1 MFLRSALSPRGTP
14 SPDTTM
20 TPAANRLHVIT
31 VIVCSLNAFR
41 RHLIWEE
48 SLCFFPVPLC
58 VYEAHFE
65 TGHHLLPYSLHHHH
79 HRSQHTFT
87 QPPNFFQP
95 HTTDKWNSRPLFD
108 EEVFM
113 GGHLSSLA
121 GSVVSCERSLQCLV
135 LMCELSQAAGQ
146 EVSVWDDND
155 AVTKKHFAHPD
166 DPRRSLENGILL
178 CELLNCL
185 KPGAVKR
192 INKLPTPIAG
202 LDNLHVFLKACNEHF
217 GLNNTQLFDLTDLED
232 LSHRAIA
239 EHDTCLKKSCEKL
252 INQACVCLR
261 YLEDTGW
268 RKHKNEQTNVLL
280 SQRRH
285 DYLPERLS
293 ILKMDDPC
301 QQFENRVSK
310 KVL

>member
-1 MFLRSALSPRGTP
+1 MGSEQRVTKVTGERFVETEGVQSTSQAPWKQIASSVWQMFLRSALSPRGTP

-87 QPPNFFQP
+87 QPPNFFLP

-121 GSVVSCERSLQCLV
+121 GSVVSCERSLQV
-135 LMCELSQAAGQ
+135 
-146 EVSVWDDND
+146 
-155 AVTKKHFAHPD
+155 
-166 DPRRSLENGILL
+166 
-178 CELLNCL
+178 
-185 KPGAVKR
+185 
-192 INKLPTPIAG
+192 
-202 LDNLHVFLKACNEHF
+202 
-217 GLNNTQLFDLTDLED
+217 
-232 LSHRAIA
+232 
-239 EHDTCLKKSCEKL
+239 
-252 INQACVCLR
+252 
-261 YLEDTGW
+261 
-268 RKHKNEQTNVLL
+268 
-280 SQRRH
+280 
-285 DYLPERLS
+285 
-293 ILKMDDPC
+293 
-301 QQFENRVSK
+301 
-310 KVL
+310 